1 MAQMAKGRAGAMA
14 LLACLPLVAACQ
26 SYLPQN
32 DAPLRV
38 SPVLDRID
46 PGPSSQRLDK
56 NGYPVIG
63 AYPTAVTTQVGDET
77 VAETRAR
84 YADAATRGAAPSSA
98 GRYQQSVA
106 ELQAT
111 AARVRAAGPAQT
123 N

>member
-1 MAQMAKGRAGAMA
+1 MYKRQ
-14 LLACLPLVAACQ
+14 
-26 SYLPQN
+26 
-32 DAPLRV
+32 
-38 SPVLDRID
+38 VLDRID

-63 AYPTAVTTQVGDET
+63 AYPTAATTQVGDET